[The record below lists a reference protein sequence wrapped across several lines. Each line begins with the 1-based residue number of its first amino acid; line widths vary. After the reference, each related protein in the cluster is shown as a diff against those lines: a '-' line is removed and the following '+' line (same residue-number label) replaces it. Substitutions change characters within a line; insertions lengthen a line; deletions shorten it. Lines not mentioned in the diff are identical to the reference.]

1 MEFLRNAWRKILT
14 EPRQGPKPAAPEF
27 RPTQAHHRFPHS
39 SQNRASLTVFTP
51 QIFPRDGTTTFC
63 PDRDKR
69 LRRFCR
75 DFCNNPRVSMP
86 LFLRFPHE
94 NWIGDPPT
102 ALSLANWFDRPM
114 CGFFVLIETKGCVGG
129 CGTGGGNGEFSGGRF
144 ESELW
149 IPFGI
154 TGGLP
159 IWVGRIFGVTVFIF
173 RFGQRARAVVPG
185 GLRLL
190 DPMER
195 WSGRGPRG
203 PFRGEGWFL
212 LREVQRGL
220 RPGFLRDCSTMAA
233 SWVLRNSLA
242 RPR

>member
-1 MEFLRNAWRKILT
+1 MPRFFKISAW
-14 EPRQGPKPAAPEF
+14 
-27 RPTQAHHRFPHS
+27 
-39 SQNRASLTVFTP
+39 
-51 QIFPRDGTTTFC
+51 
-63 PDRDKR
+63 
-69 LRRFCR
+69 
-75 DFCNNPRVSMP
+75 
-86 LFLRFPHE
+86 

-102 ALSLANWFDRPM
+102 ALSLANWFDRRM
-114 CGFFVLIETKGCVGG
+114 CGIFVLIETKGCMDG
-129 CGTGGGNGEFSGGRF
+129 CVTGGGNGEFSGGRF

-159 IWVGRIFGVTVFIF
+159 IWVGRFFGVTVFVF
-173 RFGQRARAVVPG
+173 RLGQRARAVAPG

-190 DPMER
+190 DPMDR
-195 WSGRGPRG
+195 RSGRGPWG
-203 PFRGEGWFL
+203 AFRGEGWFL

-220 RPGFLRDCSTMAA
+220 RPDFLRDCSTRAA